1 MGFPAALF
9 LFLALLLGACSGP
22 SSNHPPPDF
31 TISINPTNLTVQQ
44 GSSGTTTLTITPQ
57 NGFTGTVALSL
68 VDGNGN
74 PVPGITLAPTSVNLA
89 GSSPVS
95 QNLTVS
101 VGSSVAPGTYSLQVR
116 ATSGSLTKTT
126 GLSLTVT
133 APATDFSM
141 VLESNTLTPRTG
153 GHCLRAPLRDGKR
166 RDAQP
171 QSGGQQQQ
179 SLLWTYA
186 ASTCAGNRGLK
197 SRLSLPAMS
206 LRRHW

>member
-141 VLESNTLTPRTG
+141 VLESNTLTLAPGDTAYVRLSVTG
-153 GHCLRAPLRDGKR
+153 
-166 RDAQP
+166 
-171 QSGGQQQQ
+171 SGG
-179 SLLWTYA
+179 T
-186 ASTCAGNRGLK
+186 
-197 SRLSLPAMS
+197 LSLSLVDSNNNPFSGLTRPPPAPVTEGS
-206 LRRHW
+206 NPGSAYLR